1 MNAPIRV
8 LIIGDGRLFIEAV
21 GLSMSRQ
28 KGVEFVG
35 FRQTLSG
42 QHPISLTESPDI
54 ALVAATMKGTLTAR
68 LVQRLTEEAPDVKVI
83 VFGLDN
89 EPGAALEYI
98 EAGAVGYIS
107 KDKSFADLI
116 NLIEAVYQERT
127 LCSSALA
134 LTVFAR
140 ISELSHAQPA
150 SRTGRQVELT
160 TREKEVL
167 SLIAENLSN
176 KEIAGHL
183 GITLNTV
190 KNHVHN
196 ILEKFGVSY
205 RRELARN
212 ASACGII

>member
-1 MNAPIRV
+1 VNAPIRV

-21 GLSMSRQ
+21 GLLISRQ

-35 FRQTLSG
+35 FRETLNG
-42 QHPISLTESPDI
+42 QHMISLTESPDI
-54 ALVAATMKGTLTAR
+54 ALVAASMKGTLTAR
-68 LVQRLTEEAPDVKVI
+68 LVQRLSEEAPYLKVI

-89 EPGAALEYI
+89 EPGEALEYI
-98 EAGAVGYIS
+98 EAGAVGYIP

-140 ISELSHAQPA
+140 ISELSHAKPA
-150 SRTGRQVELT
+150 SRMGRQVQLT

-190 KNHVHN
+190 KNHVHH

-205 RRELARN
+205 RRELART